1 MKQQQ
6 HASSSKHLLRYF
18 LILLL
23 FLFTIFI
30 ISFHSSTFHH
40 ISSFDDSDHHHI
52 AKAKSPP
59 SSLQSPSP
67 TKRQESDSTFSKTTT
82 KRNQQNHHE
91 QQQQQTNKKSATSPT
106 KLITWNLEIYLP
118 VPKESIA
125 AFKKYQDRQK
135 ERLHLNLWSPIK
147 RNSTQEQNC
156 LAFTPECRFF
166 REIQTSILFDKCC
179 AEHKKLKEALT
190 YTIRAIEDCNDR
202 EHEVEEDDEAHPQ
215 KIKLFLDSGT
225 LLSDSRDGGDTL
237 VPWETDIDLGVVGA
251 WPQKIDSCF
260 KKFQSKQFQGYFF
273 SPYDEETNPD
283 EEDHDDQGVN
293 ININNKKT
301 KKKQNNHIPRHH
313 YFESCKRKKSANKSR
328 DGTCSDAFYVYYA
341 KNSQGA
347 SHDTSRVEIWPFRE
361 DGVDLVHP
369 TRKKLTVPRDV
380 VLPLLPTNCIHHHR
394 QKQQQDDEDNDD
406 HDEKYYF
413 WGIPKRKKESTIEDV
428 LFCPHKT
435 NEYLDNE
442 YGPTWRWPKTIHWGE
457 NNAPSWN
464 KKEGK

>member
-1 MKQQQ
+1 MKQI
-6 HASSSKHLLRYF
+6 SSSSLSKHLLRYF

-30 ISFHSSTFHH
+30 ISFHSSTFNH
-40 ISSFDDSDHHHI
+40 ISSFDDDND
-52 AKAKSPP
+52 KKTKPP
-59 SSLQSPSP
+59 SSPSFSPTATKRKESFSSPSDFSAIKP
-67 TKRQESDSTFSKTTT
+67 TKKVNHQHEKQEHQQIKSSSSTS
-82 KRNQQNHHE
+82 
-91 QQQQQTNKKSATSPT
+91 
-106 KLITWNLEIYLP
+106 KLITWNSQIYLP
-118 VPKESIA
+118 VPKDSIA

-156 LAFTPECRFF
+156 LAFTPECQFF

-179 AEHKKLKEALT
+179 AEHRKLKEALT

-202 EHEVEEDDEAHPQ
+202 EHEVEEDEGR

-273 SPYDEETNPD
+273 SPYDEEKNPD
-283 EEDHDDQGVN
+283 EEDHDDQEAN
-293 ININNKKT
+293 INKKKKKTQLQQYDENNK
-301 KKKQNNHIPRHH
+301 NSRHIPRHH

-328 DGTCSDAFYVYYA
+328 DGTCSDAFYVYFA
-341 KNSQGA
+341 KNAQGA
-347 SHDTSRVEIWPFRE
+347 AHDTSRVEIWPFRE

-369 TRKKLTVPRDV
+369 TRKKLTVSRDF
-380 VLPLLPTNCIHHHR
+380 VLPLLETNCIHHNHQR
-394 QKQQQDDEDNDD
+394 QDQDQYN
-406 HDEKYYF
+406 EKYYF

-464 KKEGK
+464 KKE